1 MPTNLVELHV
11 HLEGTIRPALAR
23 KLAYKNRYTLP
34 ASIFKSDAD
43 AYQFVDFLDFIKAYD
58 IVAGVIKSP
67 EDYYEVT
74 KAYLAESAAGGVIY
88 CEIMFSPSHAKMLTG
103 ADTAS
108 TLAAVDAAI
117 TDAERDFGIVGRT
130 IITAVRHLGVEDT
143 VAVAREIAHYK
154 SSNIVGFGLA
164 GDEIHYPPQWFAE
177 PFDIAKQLG
186 LGCTAHAGEHMPA
199 SSVRDAITH
208 LPISRIGHGVRAIGD
223 KEVCALIKDK
233 GIALEICPS
242 SNIVLQVYDRLE
254 AHPIA
259 QFYQEG
265 VTISINSDD
274 PPFFATSI
282 AKEYALAQNTFGF
295 TDCDIQRISTMA
307 IEASFAEKEL
317 KKRLLA
323 RVNENKLV

>member
-1 MPTNLVELHV
+1 MFSNLVELHV
-11 HLEGTIRPALAR
+11 HLEGTIRPELARELAR
-23 KLAYKNRYTLP
+23 KNRHNLP
-34 ASIFKSDAD
+34 ENIFKPNSN
-43 AYQFVDFLDFIKAYD
+43 AYQFKDFLDFIKAYD
-58 IVAGVIKSP
+58 VVAGVIKKP

-88 CEIMFSPSHAKMLTG
+88 CEMMFSPSHAKMLTQT
-103 ADTAS
+103 DTAS

-117 TDAERDFGIVGRT
+117 ADAERDFEIVGRT

-143 VAVAREIAHYK
+143 VSVAREIESYK
-154 SSNIVGFGLA
+154 SDNIVGFGLA
-164 GDEIHYPPQWFAE
+164 GDEIHYPPQWFTE

-199 SSVRDAITH
+199 SSVRDAILH
-208 LPISRIGHGVRAIGD
+208 LPISRIGHGVRAIED
-223 KEVCALIKDK
+223 LEVCALIKDK

-242 SNIVLQVYDRLE
+242 SNVILQVYKNLK

-259 QFYQEG
+259 EFYRAG
-265 VTISINSDD
+265 ISMSINSDD

-282 AKEYALAQNTFGF
+282 AEEHALAKRIFGF
-295 TDCDIQRISTMA
+295 DDADIRNISIMA
-307 IEASFAEKEL
+307 IEASFAEKNL